1 MFDSGTCWFF
11 LHTFVVNSGKGSK
24 NTQSIF
30 PSHSKQELLQSACDI
45 IIKKTA
51 ISSITGKNPNPQK
64 KKGQNFNFHMTFIIY
79 YYVVWYQTLW

>member
-51 ISSITGKNPNPQK
+51 ISSITEK
-64 KKGQNFNFHMTFIIY
+64 KKPKPAKKGDKILIFT
-79 YYVVWYQTLW
+79 WLL